1 MSDCIGFS
9 YVRTCASLISVPPT
23 AGIQTFQDE
32 VFQPCV
38 FPYKWRVS
46 WCDFPP
52 ISFPATLYVQFRGAA
67 LADENYAKGVYIAL
81 TISGNLE
88 FKKMDPLLAH
98 IPAYAVM
105 FISCGWNSTVFVKTH
120 IDLSI
125 FLQLTWTYY
134 LIQWNRVFRTWC
146 FILWVS
152 LILRIVFT

>member
-1 MSDCIGFS
+1 
-9 YVRTCASLISVPPT
+9 
-23 AGIQTFQDE
+23 
-32 VFQPCV
+32 
-38 FPYKWRVS
+38 
-46 WCDFPP
+46 
-52 ISFPATLYVQFRGAA
+52 LYVQFRGAA

-125 FLQLTWTYY
+125 FLQLT
-134 LIQWNRVFRTWC
+134 
-146 FILWVS
+146 
-152 LILRIVFT
+152 